1 MNTHHASRNSAKPPC
16 GTQYDFANI
25 LFAGP
30 CNARCP
36 FCIGRQ
42 IDPRLS
48 VNNLREFPPRNLER
62 FIEMIL
68 AHAIKQVVFTGTTT
82 DPQLYRHEARLLD
95 YLRRQLPGDTQY
107 SLHTNGRLALKKID
121 VLNQY
126 DRVCVSFPTFN
137 PATYSKMMGVRGVP
151 DLAQIIDRAQIPV
164 KVSCV
169 INDDNRHE
177 LLDFIERCQ
186 AIGIQRLVVRQ
197 LYGATQA
204 LPLVAGLAHAERNT
218 AQSMHG
224 LTLCGEYRGNPVYDY
239 RGMEITCWNFDQC
252 DCQSIN
258 LFSDGTIGESYQLAK
273 TRKTASN

>member
-1 MNTHHASRNSAKPPC
+1 MNTDDALRIS
-16 GTQYDFANI
+16 QYDFANI

-48 VNNLREFPPRNLER
+48 VNNLHEFPPRNLDR
-62 FIEMIL
+62 FVEMIL
-68 AHAIKQVVFTGTTT
+68 AHAIQQVVFTGTTT

-95 YLRRQLPGDTQY
+95 YLRGQLPGDTQY
-107 SLHTNGRLALKKID
+107 SLHTNGRLALKKIA
-121 VLNQY
+121 VLKQY

-137 PATYSKMMGVRGVP
+137 PATYSKMMGVHGVP

-164 KVSCV
+164 KVSCIV
-169 INDDNRHE
+169 NEHNRHE
-177 LLDFIERCQ
+177 LPEYLARCH
-186 AIGIQRLVVRQ
+186 AIGIQRVVVRQ
-197 LYGATQA
+197 LYGDTQT
-204 LPLVAGLAHAERNT
+204 LPLVAGLT
-218 AQSMHG
+218 LHG
-224 LTLCGEYRGNPVYDY
+224 LFGCNPVYDY
-239 RGMEITCWNFDQC
+239 RGMEVTYWNFDHC

-273 TRKTASN
+273 TRKTISN